1 MFLVELVYCTSS
13 NERVTALLVP
23 LNTTDFFAGRR
34 FIALC
39 SGAMVFYVFGWITN
53 WSFDPSS
60 AIRSD
65 YFFTAQTDALLRG
78 RLWVEPNSVGG
89 NECIY
94 FAGKCYGYFGLTPSI
109 LRIPILLVIG
119 QSTQSFAVLMIPIAS
134 GLAFGA
140 SLDLCRQ
147 FAKPMTRQLR
157 GVVFMCIAALALGP
171 GSVLVILADPFL
183 YQEAIV
189 WSIAF
194 VMLAVNCYW
203 RWLHSD
209 NNRYLWFS
217 VLFCIFAAGARPT
230 IVLVG
235 VVIGFSLFITH
246 RKHVSLRSNI
256 SVVALGFIVLPALF
270 SFGTLFVKFGQPSPP
285 ANAYRN
291 PTGTQVESSGRCWP
305 GIENHPKYL
314 PTNLFAYFRPD
325 AVRLYREWPNV
336 RFRFNICDGPN
347 RPTYLWPLKV
357 GEMYVEKTTSLPNTM
372 PIPLLAAGIASCVA
386 IRRRRTKELL
396 LLVAVATSGL
406 LASTTMAMTSRYL
419 GDFYPLLATGMAM
432 SATMLGSAKR
442 KSTLVALTCVV
453 LVLIPWS
460 LLANASLLTRYR
472 WLYWNQSIHLT
483 AKFWYQITDRPYS
496 AITAAGSL
504 SARTPQSRTHPIRV
518 QFLTACNRQ
527 TAHWG

>member
-78 RLWVEPNSVGG
+78 RLWVDPNSVGG

-305 GIENHPKYL
+305 GIENHPKFV

-357 GEMYVEKTTSLPNTM
+357 GEMYVEKTTSLTNTM
-372 PIPLLAAGIASCVA
+372 PIPLLAAGIASCAAV
-386 IRRRRTKELL
+386 RRRRANEFALL
-396 LLVAVATSGL
+396 IAVATSGL
-406 LASTTMAMTSRYL
+406 LVSTTFSMTSRYL
-419 GDFYPLLATGMAM
+419 GDFYPLLAVGMAM
-432 SATMLGSAKR
+432 SATMLGSPKR

-472 WLYWNQSIHLT
+472 WL
-483 AKFWYQITDRPYS
+483 
-496 AITAAGSL
+496 
-504 SARTPQSRTHPIRV
+504 
-518 QFLTACNRQ
+518 
-527 TAHWG
+527 

>member
-1 MFLVELVYCTSS
+1 
-13 NERVTALLVP
+13 VP
-23 LNTTDFFAGRR
+23 LNVANFFAGRR

-78 RLWVEPNSVGG
+78 RLWVDPNSVGG

-147 FAKPMTRQLR
+147 FAKPIVHRLR
-157 GVVFMCIAALALGP
+157 GVVFMCVAALALGP
-171 GSVLVILADPFL
+171 GSVLVLLADPWL

-256 SVVALGFIVLPALF
+256 AVAALGFIVLPAFF
-270 SFGTLFVKFGQPSPP
+270 SFGTIYLKFGTPSQPD
-285 ANAYRN
+285 NAYRN
-291 PTGTQVESSGRCWP
+291 PTGIQKERVLPCDLAL
-305 GIENHPKYL
+305 ENHPRYA

-336 RFRFNICDGPN
+336 RFRFNTCTGPN

-357 GEMYVEKTTSLPNTM
+357 GDVYVEKTTSLPNTM

-386 IRRRRTKELL
+386 IRRRRTTELTI
-396 LLVAVATSGL
+396 LVAVTTSGL

-419 GDFYPLLATGMAM
+419 GDFYPLLAVGMAM
-432 SATMLGSAKR
+432 SATMLGSAKQ
-442 KSTLVALTCVV
+442 KSTLVALACVV

-460 LLANASLLTRYR
+460 LLANASLLTLYR
-472 WLYWNQSIHLT
+472 L
-483 AKFWYQITDRPYS
+483 
-496 AITAAGSL
+496 
-504 SARTPQSRTHPIRV
+504 
-518 QFLTACNRQ
+518 
-527 TAHWG
+527 

>member
-1 MFLVELVYCTSS
+1 VS
-13 NERVTALLVP
+13 
-23 LNTTDFFAGRR
+23 LNTTTFFAGRR

-39 SGAMVFYVFGWITN
+39 SGAMIFYVFGWITK
-53 WSFDPSS
+53 WTFDPSS
-60 AIRSD
+60 AIRAD
-65 YFFTAQTDALLRG
+65 YFFTAQADALLRG
-78 RLWVEPNSVGG
+78 RFWVDPKSTVGS
-89 NECIY
+89 ECWY
-94 FAGKCYGYFGLTPSI
+94 VAGKCYGYFGLTPSI
-109 LRIPILLVIG
+109 LRFPILLVIG
-119 QSTQSFAVLMIPIAS
+119 QTTQSFAVFMLPIAS

-147 FAKPMTRQLR
+147 FAKPMAHQLR
-157 GVVFMCIAALALGP
+157 GVVFMCVAALALGP
-171 GSVLVILADPFL
+171 GSVLVLLADPWL

-189 WSIAF
+189 WSIAG

-209 NNRYLWFS
+209 NYRYLGLS
-217 VLFCIFAAGARPT
+217 VFFCIFAAGARPT
-230 IVLVG
+230 TVLVG

-256 SVVALGFIVLPALF
+256 SVAALGFIVLPALF

-291 PTGTQVESSGRCWP
+291 PTGIQVEVERVNPCALP
-305 GIENHPKYL
+305 FENHPKFV

-357 GEMYVEKTTSLPNTM
+357 GEMYVEKTTSLTNTM
-372 PIPLLAAGIASCVA
+372 PIPLLAAGIASCAAV
-386 IRRRRTKELL
+386 RRRRANEFALL
-396 LLVAVATSGL
+396 IAVATSGL
-406 LASTTMAMTSRYL
+406 LVSTTFSMTSRYL
-419 GDFYPLLATGMAM
+419 GDFYPLLAVGMAM
-432 SATMLGSAKR
+432 SATMLGSPKR

-460 LLANASLLTRYR
+460 LLANASLLTRY
-472 WLYWNQSIHLT
+472 
-483 AKFWYQITDRPYS
+483 P
-496 AITAAGSL
+496 
-504 SARTPQSRTHPIRV
+504 
-518 QFLTACNRQ
+518 FL
-527 TAHWG
+527 